1 MNTLSKIIA
10 GIIIVSG
17 ITSLTGCVKGDPD
30 VPVIIVPHAG
40 FPSNTTISQLI
51 AMHTTGGLESITTDV
66 IIEGV
71 VVANDESGNFYKQI
85 IIEDDSAGL
94 QIQMEIPSNL
104 TTLSYVYK
112 LGQRVFVKC
121 KGLALGEYGG
131 NMQLGYIV
139 SGAIGRIPADSI
151 KNHLFLEG
159 FPETVPTPVNLTIP
173 TLSNAKLNMLVKL
186 DSIHFEDAGQVFSLS
201 TASTNRNMLDQDGNI
216 LILRTSNYASFR
228 GNLLPAGIGSVTGIL
243 SIYNGDFQFF
253 IRDLNDLYGFTP

>member
-10 GIIIVSG
+10 GIFIISGIVSLESC
-17 ITSLTGCVKGDPD
+17 IKDEPD

-40 FPSNTTISQLI
+40 FSSNTSIAQLI
-51 AMHTTGGLESITTDV
+51 AMHTAGGQDTIKIDV
-66 IIEGV
+66 IVEGV

-94 QIQMEIPSNL
+94 QIQMEL
-104 TTLSYVYK
+104 GTLSSLASIYK

-121 KGLALGEYGG
+121 KGLVLGEYGG
-131 NMQLGYIV
+131 NIQLLGFAEDGTID
-139 SGAIGRIPADSI
+139 RIPADSI

-159 FPETVPTPVNLTIP
+159 FPETVPAPISLTIP
-173 TLSNAKLNMLVKL
+173 TLSNSKLNMLVKL
-186 DSIHFEDAGQVFSLS
+186 DSIHFADAGQVFSLS
-201 TASTNRNMLDQDGNI
+201 TASTNRNMLDQDENI

-253 IRDLNDLYGFTP
+253 IRDLNDLQGFY